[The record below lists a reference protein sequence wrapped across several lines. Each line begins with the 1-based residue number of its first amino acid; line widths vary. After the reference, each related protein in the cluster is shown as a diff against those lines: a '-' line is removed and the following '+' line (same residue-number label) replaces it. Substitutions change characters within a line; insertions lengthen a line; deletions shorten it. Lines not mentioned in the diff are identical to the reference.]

1 MPETPRELTVEEIHQ
16 LVEQF
21 GDCARRAQQAG
32 FDGVE
37 VHGAHGYLV
46 GAFASPFANK
56 RCDEYGGT
64 IQNRARFAVEIIRNI
79 KQKCG
84 ADFPVLYRM
93 SAVEYVPGGLEIEE
107 AKVLARMVEEAGA
120 DCIHCS
126 QGVYAST
133 QHIIPPSV
141 VARGAY
147 VQNAAAIKSAVH
159 IPVIAVGRIN
169 DIQVAESILQSGQ
182 ADLVTM
188 ARASL
193 ADPEMPKKIQE
204 GREDEVLRCIGCLQG
219 CAGENGK
226 GHCVR
231 CLVNPLTGMEDVYD
245 FSPAKER
252 KRVLVIGGG
261 VSGCEAAIA
270 AAQRGHRVTLLEK
283 SGQLGGQWIPAS
295 MPVGKSEF
303 TSLLLWQ
310 KTMLEKLHIQVLLNT
325 QADGELIRLYEPDAV
340 VVATGSKPFVPGF
353 LKGADQDF
361 VVNAHDVLLGK
372 VEVQGK
378 VVVVGGGLVGAETAD
393 TLSQS
398 CQVSVIEM
406 QPRIMGDGE
415 YSTAYYMK
423 QRFQQFGVQ
432 VYTSTKVLEIGS
444 HTVAAE
450 REGQAITL
458 EDVDFVVIAVGVKT
472 DTALFD
478 QLEGL
483 PWPVCKV
490 GDANG
495 VKNGYLGIREGFEA
509 GLAL

>member
-107 AKVLARMVEEAGA
+107 AKVLARLVEEAGA

-295 MPVGKSEF
+295 MPVEKSEF

-398 CQVSVIEM
+398 CQVSIIEM
-406 QPRIMGDGE
+406 QSHIMGDGE

-432 VYTSTKVLEIGS
+432 VYTSTKVLEIGR

-483 PWPVCKV
+483 PWPVYKV

-509 GLAL
+509 GLPL

>member
-1 MPETPRELTVEEIHQ
+1 MKAFEPFRIGKLELKNRLVVSAMVTNYCNPDGTPTEKYLAYHEHKARGGWGLIITEDYAIAPKAGGFTRLPGLWEGSQIQPHQELTRRVHQAGGKIVVQIYHAGRETSSAITGERPVGPSPIREPSMPETPRELTVEEIHQ

-107 AKVLARMVEEAGA
+107 AKVLARLVEEAGA

-126 QGVYAST
+126 QG
-133 QHIIPPSV
+133 
-141 VARGAY
+141 
-147 VQNAAAIKSAVH
+147 
-159 IPVIAVGRIN
+159 
-169 DIQVAESILQSGQ
+169 
-182 ADLVTM
+182 
-188 ARASL
+188 
-193 ADPEMPKKIQE
+193 
-204 GREDEVLRCIGCLQG
+204 
-219 CAGENGK
+219 
-226 GHCVR
+226 
-231 CLVNPLTGMEDVYD
+231 
-245 FSPAKER
+245 
-252 KRVLVIGGG
+252 
-261 VSGCEAAIA
+261 
-270 AAQRGHRVTLLEK
+270 
-283 SGQLGGQWIPAS
+283 
-295 MPVGKSEF
+295 
-303 TSLLLWQ
+303 
-310 KTMLEKLHIQVLLNT
+310 
-325 QADGELIRLYEPDAV
+325 
-340 VVATGSKPFVPGF
+340 
-353 LKGADQDF
+353 
-361 VVNAHDVLLGK
+361 
-372 VEVQGK
+372 
-378 VVVVGGGLVGAETAD
+378 
-393 TLSQS
+393 
-398 CQVSVIEM
+398 
-406 QPRIMGDGE
+406 
-415 YSTAYYMK
+415 
-423 QRFQQFGVQ
+423 

>member
-1 MPETPRELTVEEIHQ
+1 MKAFEPFRIGKLELKNRLVVSAMVTNYCYPDGTPTEKYLAYHEHKARGGWGLIITEDYAIAPKAGGFTRLPGLWEGSQIQPHQELTRRVHQAGGKIVAQIYHAGRETSSAITGERPVGPSPIREPSMPETPRELTVEEIHQ

-107 AKVLARMVEEAGA
+107 AKVLARLVEKAGA

-126 QGVYAST
+126 QG
-133 QHIIPPSV
+133 
-141 VARGAY
+141 
-147 VQNAAAIKSAVH
+147 
-159 IPVIAVGRIN
+159 
-169 DIQVAESILQSGQ
+169 
-182 ADLVTM
+182 
-188 ARASL
+188 
-193 ADPEMPKKIQE
+193 
-204 GREDEVLRCIGCLQG
+204 
-219 CAGENGK
+219 
-226 GHCVR
+226 
-231 CLVNPLTGMEDVYD
+231 
-245 FSPAKER
+245 
-252 KRVLVIGGG
+252 
-261 VSGCEAAIA
+261 
-270 AAQRGHRVTLLEK
+270 
-283 SGQLGGQWIPAS
+283 
-295 MPVGKSEF
+295 
-303 TSLLLWQ
+303 
-310 KTMLEKLHIQVLLNT
+310 
-325 QADGELIRLYEPDAV
+325 
-340 VVATGSKPFVPGF
+340 
-353 LKGADQDF
+353 
-361 VVNAHDVLLGK
+361 
-372 VEVQGK
+372 
-378 VVVVGGGLVGAETAD
+378 
-393 TLSQS
+393 
-398 CQVSVIEM
+398 
-406 QPRIMGDGE
+406 
-415 YSTAYYMK
+415 
-423 QRFQQFGVQ
+423 

-472 DTALFD
+472 NTALFD

-483 PWPVCKV
+483 PWPVYKV